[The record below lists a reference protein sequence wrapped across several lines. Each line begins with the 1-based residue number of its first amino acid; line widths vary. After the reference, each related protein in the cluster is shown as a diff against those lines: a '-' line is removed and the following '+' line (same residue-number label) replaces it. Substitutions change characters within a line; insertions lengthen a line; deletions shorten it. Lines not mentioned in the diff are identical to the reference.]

1 MPGPLW
7 ALSGDSMGTLWVLC
21 GYFMGTLWVLEYP
34 SPDHRRFYLRRIHRA
49 QGHSRV
55 SMMGTPRVLFGYFM
69 GTLRVLLGTSW
80 VLYRNSST
88 PDHRR
93 FYLRLIDPS
102 DRSVPLC
109 ALMGFIMAIGT
120 AGMVSALIGAV
131 QTCGS

>member
-1 MPGPLW
+1 MPSPLW
-7 ALSGDSMGTLWVLC
+7 ALSGDS
-21 GYFMGTLWVLEYP
+21 
-34 SPDHRRFYLRRIHRA
+34 
-49 QGHSRV
+49 
-55 SMMGTPRVLFGYFM
+55 
-69 GTLRVLLGTSW
+69 LGTSW
-80 VLYRNSST
+80 VLLLCGYSST
-88 PDHRR
+88 PGHRR